1 MTKPGGYLYAL
12 RAEGLPYIKIGCT
25 VRSPQKRLKLL
36 QTGQPYRLELCASV
50 HVEADMRPIEKALH
64 RFLREKRQH
73 GEWFALET
81 MDDAQLVALIGD
93 AMQYLDVH
101 SPVNA
106 MDAFP
111 LGRRL
116 RQVRRA
122 KDLTQEQ
129 LAAKSGVNAIT
140 ISRLES
146 SDASKAYAR
155 TVRDLAQA
163 LGVSADYLLGLT
175 EKETTP

>member
-1 MTKPGGYLYAL
+1 
-12 RAEGLPYIKIGCT
+12 
-25 VRSPQKRLKLL
+25 
-36 QTGQPYRLELCASV
+36 
-50 HVEADMRPIEKALH
+50 
-64 RFLREKRQH
+64 
-73 GEWFALET
+73 
-81 MDDAQLVALIGD
+81 
-93 AMQYLDVH
+93 
-101 SPVNA
+101 

-146 SDASKAYAR
+146 GDASKAYAR

>member
-1 MTKPGGYLYAL
+1 
-12 RAEGLPYIKIGCT
+12 
-25 VRSPQKRLKLL
+25 
-36 QTGQPYRLELCASV
+36 
-50 HVEADMRPIEKALH
+50 
-64 RFLREKRQH
+64 
-73 GEWFALET
+73 
-81 MDDAQLVALIGD
+81 
-93 AMQYLDVH
+93 
-101 SPVNA
+101 